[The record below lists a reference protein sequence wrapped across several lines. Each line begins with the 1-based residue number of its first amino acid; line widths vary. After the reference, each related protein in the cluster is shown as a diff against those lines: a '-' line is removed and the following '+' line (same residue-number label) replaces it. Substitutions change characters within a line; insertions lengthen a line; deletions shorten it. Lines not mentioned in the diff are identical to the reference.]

1 MQAFVVERYGNNE
14 GVRAV
19 ELPEPAVGERD
30 VLVRI
35 HAASVNPVDF
45 KIREGKLRPVLPYR
59 LPFVLGSD
67 LAGDVVRVGA
77 RVHDFKPGD
86 AVYGRANKMRIGTF
100 AEYIAISEDDIA
112 LKPASLDM
120 VAAAAIPLAGLTAW
134 QAFVDQYKLRRGQ
147 RVLIHA
153 GSGGVGTLA
162 IQIAKHLGAF
172 VATTTSTANVGWV
185 KSLGADEVI
194 DYRKQ
199 DFARELSGYD
209 LVLDTLGGEAL
220 EKSFDVLKPGGT
232 IISISGPPDPDFAK
246 EIGANFVVS
255 LAMRLLSSKV
265 RKLAERRR
273 MRYSFFFMR
282 PSGKQLRKLAALVDA
297 HELRPIVDRVF
308 PFEQTK
314 AALDYVEAGHAKG
327 KGVIRMV

>member
-14 GVRAV
+14 GVRAI

-45 KIREGKLRPVLPYR
+45 KIREGKLKPVLRYR

-67 LAGDVVRVGA
+67 LAGEVVRVGA
-77 RVHDFKPGD
+77 RVRDFKPGD

-112 LKPASLDM
+112 LKPDSLDM

-232 IISISGPPDPDFAK
+232 IISISGPPDPAFAK

-273 MRYSFFFMR
+273 MHYSFFFMR

-308 PFEQTK
+308 PFEETK

-327 KGVIRMV
+327 KVVVRMV

>member
-14 GVRAV
+14 GVRAI

-45 KIREGKLRPVLPYR
+45 KIREGKLKPVLRYR

-67 LAGDVVRVGA
+67 LAGEVVRVGA
-77 RVHDFKPGD
+77 RVRDFKPGD

-112 LKPASLDM
+112 LKPDSLDM

-232 IISISGPPDPDFAK
+232 IISISGPPDPAFAK

-255 LAMRLLSSKV
+255 LAMRLLSRKV
-265 RKLAERRR
+265 RQLAERRR
-273 MRYSFFFMR
+273 MHYSFFFMR

-308 PFEQTK
+308 PFEETK

-327 KGVIRMV
+327 KVVVRMV